1 MDRLWQDVRYG
12 ARLLIRFPGVTAAAL
27 IALALGTGVN
37 TALFSVVNTVL
48 LQPLPF
54 PDAHELVQLW
64 RTEPPSLQFG
74 SASFPRY
81 VDWRARNRVFEESGA
96 WAPAGL
102 TLTGREAPERVAA
115 GRATASFFRTIG
127 ATPVIGRWFTEQED
141 GPGAPSVVVVSHGFW
156 QRRLAASPAVLGS
169 TLTLD
174 GVAHTVIGVSPAT
187 MNEVWRVDAWVPL
200 AMTADQA
207 SRTSNFLLVF
217 GRLRDGMSLEQ
228 ARQGLADL
236 AAELGRDYQTDRYGF
251 NALAVH
257 DVITRG
263 PRQALWI
270 LLGTTG
276 FVLLIACANV
286 ANLLLARAVTRQKEM
301 AVRTALGAGRARLLR
316 QLITETV
323 LLATLGGALGL
334 LLAEGLLQLFV
345 LLAPANFPRLASISL
360 DRNVLLFSITVALVC
375 GFVAGVVPAM
385 HVARAEP
392 SDALREGSTRGATAG
407 QARTASRLLV
417 MSEVALAVM
426 LVAAA
431 GLTVKSLQ
439 RLTRQD
445 LGLMT
450 NNVLTFGVAVPGVPQ
465 LPNKQEDARRVA
477 QFFQTFEERLRG
489 LPGATSVG
497 ATNMLP
503 IAATGMNGQVYLRDR
518 QLKADEAPIAEF
530 RVVTPSYFE
539 TFGVRLVA
547 GRFFDPR
554 DTADT
559 ANVVIVN
566 ETLARILWPGQPP
579 AAAIGQF
586 MGTGFDDGKTLREVV
601 AVVGDVRSR
610 RVDAPPDAETY
621 IPLAQ
626 YPISSMTFAVRS
638 AVRAETLVPV
648 VRDALAD
655 LNPQL
660 PLAAVRTFEEVLTG
674 ATRTS
679 RLYSAL
685 TALFGVLA
693 ALLAIVGIYSV
704 MSYTVAQRTRELAI
718 RAALGA
724 PTQGLLSMVL
734 REGFLMTGI
743 GIAAGVGGAIAASR
757 LLQALLYQVS
767 PTDPIVLTATA
778 LGVAV
783 AALLGYALPAMRA
796 SRVEPAVAL
805 RAE

>member
-1 MDRLWQDVRYG
+1 MDRLWQDIRYG

-27 IALALGTGVN
+27 VALALGTGVN

-54 PDAHELVQLW
+54 PDSQELVQLW

-81 VDWRARNRVFEESGA
+81 LDWRARNRVFEESGA
-96 WAPAGL
+96 WAPAAL

-115 GRATASFFRTIG
+115 GRASASFFRTIA
-127 ATPVIGRWFTEQED
+127 ATPVMGRWFSEQED
-141 GPGAPSVVVVSHGFW
+141 APGAPKVVVVSHGFW
-156 QRRLAASPAVLGS
+156 QRRLGASPAVLGT

-174 GVAHTVIGVSPAT
+174 GVPHTIIGVSPAT
-187 MNEVWRVDAWVPL
+187 MAEVWRVDTWVPL
-200 AMTADQA
+200 AMAADQA
-207 SRTSNFLLVF
+207 LRTSNFLLVF
-217 GRLRDGMSLEQ
+217 GRLRDGISLEQ
-228 ARQGLADL
+228 ARQGLTDL
-236 AAELGRDYQTDRYGF
+236 AAELSRDYQTDRYGF
-251 NALAVH
+251 NALALH

-301 AVRTALGAGRARLLR
+301 AVRTALGAGRRRLLR
-316 QLITETV
+316 QLITETI
-323 LLATLGGALGL
+323 LLAALGGALGL
-334 LLAEGLLQLFV
+334 LLAQGLLQMFV
-345 LLAPANFPRLASISL
+345 FLAPANFPRLASISL
-360 DRNVLLFSITVALVC
+360 DRTVLIFSTAVALLC
-375 GFVAGVVPAM
+375 GLVAGVLPAL

-407 QARTASRLLV
+407 RARAASRLLV

-431 GLTVKSLQ
+431 GLTIKSLQ
-439 RLTRQD
+439 QLTRQD
-445 LGLMT
+445 IGLVT
-450 NNVLTFGVAVPGVPQ
+450 ENVLTFAITIPGSPQ
-465 LPNKQEDARRVA
+465 LPTNQGEAQRTA
-477 QFFQTFEERLRG
+477 QFFQTFEERLRA
-489 LPGATSVG
+489 LPGARAVG
-497 ATNMLP
+497 AVNMLP
-503 IAATGMNGQVYLRDR
+503 IAQTGMNGQVYMRDR
-518 QLKADEAPIAEF
+518 QLKPDEAPIAEF
-530 RVVTPSYFE
+530 RVVTPSYFD
-539 TFGVRLVA
+539 TFGVRIVA
-547 GRFFDPR
+547 GRMFDSR
-554 DTADT
+554 DTIDT
-559 ANVVIVN
+559 SRVVIIN
-566 ETLARILWPGQPP
+566 ETLAGILWPGQPP
-579 AAAIGQF
+579 SEALGQF
-586 MGTGFDDGKTLREVV
+586 ITTGFDASTSFRQVV
-601 AVVGDVRSR
+601 SVVSDVRSR

-626 YPISSMTFAVRS
+626 FPVATMTFALRS
-638 AVRAETLVPV
+638 NVRAETLAPM

-660 PLAAVRTFEEVLTG
+660 PLAAVRTFEEVFEG
-674 ATRTS
+674 ATRAS

-693 ALLAIVGIYSV
+693 AALAMVGIYSV

-724 PTQGLLSMVL
+724 SHQGLLSMVL
-734 REGFLMTGI
+734 REGFFMTGI
-743 GIAAGVGGAIAASR
+743 GIAAGVGGAIATSR

-767 PTDPIVLTATA
+767 PTDPLVLTATA
-778 LGVAV
+778 AGITV
-783 AALLGYALPAMRA
+783 AALLGYMLPAMRA

>member
-1 MDRLWQDVRYG
+1 
-12 ARLLIRFPGVTAAAL
+12 
-27 IALALGTGVN
+27 
-37 TALFSVVNTVL
+37 
-48 LQPLPF
+48 
-54 PDAHELVQLW
+54 
-64 RTEPPSLQFG
+64 
-74 SASFPRY
+74 
-81 VDWRARNRVFEESGA
+81 
-96 WAPAGL
+96 
-102 TLTGREAPERVAA
+102 
-115 GRATASFFRTIG
+115 
-127 ATPVIGRWFTEQED
+127 
-141 GPGAPSVVVVSHGFW
+141 
-156 QRRLAASPAVLGS
+156 
-169 TLTLD
+169 
-174 GVAHTVIGVSPAT
+174 VIGVSPPA
-187 MNEVWRVDAWVPL
+187 MSEVWRFDAWVPL
-200 AMTADQA
+200 AIAPDQA
-207 SRTSNFLLVF
+207 LRRSNFLQVF
-217 GRLRDGMSLEQ
+217 GRLRDGVTLEQ

-236 AAELGRDYQTDRYGF
+236 AAELSRDHADDRYGF
-251 NALAVH
+251 NALALH
-257 DVITRG
+257 DVLTRG

-334 LLAEGLLQLFV
+334 LLAEGLLQIFV

-360 DRNVLLFSITVALVC
+360 DRNVLLFSTGVALLC
-375 GFVAGVVPAM
+375 GFIAGVLPAL

-407 QARTASRLLV
+407 RARTASRLLV

-439 RLTRQD
+439 QLTRQD
-445 LGLMT
+445 IGLIT
-450 NNVLTFGVAVPGVPQ
+450 NNVLTFSVAVPGVPNI
-465 LPNKQEDARRVA
+465 PNSQDDARRVG

-489 LPGATSVG
+489 LPGAISVG

-503 IAATGMNGQVYLRDR
+503 IAATGMNGQVNLRDR
-518 QLKADEAPIAEF
+518 QLKPDEAPIAEF

-539 TFGVRLVA
+539 TFGVRLVT
-547 GRFFDPR
+547 GRFFDSR

-559 ANVVIVN
+559 VSVVIIN
-566 ETLARILWPGQPP
+566 ETLARMLWPGQSP
-579 AAAIGQF
+579 AAAIGQY
-586 MGTGFDDGKTLREVV
+586 MRTGFDDGKTFREVI
-601 AVVGDVRSR
+601 AVVRDVRSR

-621 IPLAQ
+621 IPHAQ
-626 YPISSMTFAVRS
+626 FPISSMSFAVRS
-638 AVRAETLVPV
+638 ATRAETLIPV
-648 VRDALAD
+648 VRDVLAD
-655 LNPQL
+655 LDPQL
-660 PLAAVRTFEEVLTG
+660 PLAAVRPFEEIVDG

-685 TALFGVLA
+685 TALFGALA
-693 ALLAIVGIYSV
+693 AALAIVGIYSV

-724 PTQGLLSMVL
+724 SNQGLLSMVL

-757 LLQALLYQVS
+757 LMQALLYQVS
-767 PTDPIVLTATA
+767 PTDPIVLTGTA
-778 LGVAV
+778 IGVAL
-783 AALLGYALPAMRA
+783 AALVGYMLPAMRA
-796 SRVEPAVAL
+796 SRVEPAAAL